1 MMGKLLAA
9 ITAATLLAGC
19 TPTSTTTG
27 SSTTGTAE
35 TTQAGPTDAEIATAV
50 RNDLNALHADWLP
63 RVADVS
69 YQPRTLRVVL
79 QVDRATERELAQ
91 QIADAI
97 RTNVGLGN
105 NKRLIDWIHVVDGA
119 GSHITQLGV

>member
-1 MMGKLLAA
+1 MGKLLAA

>member
-1 MMGKLLAA
+1 
-9 ITAATLLAGC
+9 
-19 TPTSTTTG
+19 
-27 SSTTGTAE
+27 
-35 TTQAGPTDAEIATAV
+35 
-50 RNDLNALHADWLP
+50 
-63 RVADVS
+63 VADVS